1 MKAAALVLS
10 ATLLLGCQAHP
21 SRDYPLHA
29 LPFTQIK
36 IEDTFWA
43 PRLRTNRAVTLPHCI
58 AKVAEEGALHNLELA
73 ARRKEGEQM
82 GVYPFL
88 DSDVFKT
95 IEGASYLLREQYDAQ
110 LDRRMDEWIAIIAE
124 AQEADGYLY
133 TPRTNHAKRLAN
145 WAGKERW
152 SFLERSHELYN
163 VGHLYEAAVA
173 HFEATGKRT
182 LLEVAT
188 KNAELLLQTFG
199 PDKLQ
204 LPPGHQ
210 EIEVGLIKL
219 ARATGNAK
227 YATLAKFF
235 LEQRGHLRGRAK
247 DWGTYAQDHQP
258 ILAQEEAVGHAVR
271 QAYMNMG
278 MLDVAAQLAAHE
290 YANASARL
298 WENVVQKKLYL
309 TGGIGAVGMGER
321 FSDNYDLPNMSGY
334 CETCSSIGN
343 VLWNHRLF
351 LHYGEGKYVDA
362 LERTLYNALLSGLDF
377 SGDRFF
383 YDNPLASN
391 GQHQRSEWFVCACC
405 PTNLMRVLPQV
416 PSMMYATRGNEVLV
430 NLYAQSRAEIV
441 LGKQTLVLRQE
452 TDYPWEGKIR
462 VRVDSGAA
470 QAMLRLRI
478 PGWARNEVVASDL
491 YRFVDL
497 LDAPITMTVNG
508 ETAALQIENG
518 YARIAREWRT
528 GDVVELHLPMPIQRI
543 VAHEN
548 VKANAGRV
556 ALQRGPIVYCVE
568 GPDNKDGRV
577 LNLMLPH
584 ETELHYA
591 WREDLL
597 RGVGT
602 ITGTA
607 MSVEYVGA
615 EKPLR
620 QVAQAFTAIPYYAWS
635 HRGRAHMAV
644 WLAQASATAKALHA
658 PTLAQTS
665 RATSSNGEN
674 AALLNHART
683 PRSSR
688 DATTGAFVWSTAND
702 TAWVQFDFPQ
712 TEEVSQVEVY
722 WLSNEQA
729 RPPKSWR
736 VLAKVGE
743 GWNPVWSAQN
753 VWGTERD
760 QFNKVIFETVR
771 TDAVRLEA
779 VLPADASSG
788 VLAWKVY

>member
-29 LPFTQIK
+29 LPITQIK
-36 IEDTFWA
+36 IEDNFWA
-43 PRLRTNRAVTLPHCI
+43 PRLQTNRAVTLPHCI

-95 IEGASYLLREQYDAQ
+95 IEGASYLLREQYDARLERQ
-110 LDRRMDEWIAIIAE
+110 MDEWIALIAE
-124 AQEADGYLY
+124 AQEEDGYLY
-133 TPRTNHAKRLAN
+133 TPRTNNAKRLAN

-163 VGHLYEAAVA
+163 IGHLYEAAVA
-173 HFEATGKRT
+173 HFETTGKRT
-182 LLEVAT
+182 LLDVAT
-188 KNAELLLQTFG
+188 KNADLLLKTFG
-199 PDKLQ
+199 LDKLQ

-210 EIEVGLIKL
+210 EVEVGLVKL
-219 ARATGNAK
+219 ARATGNSK
-227 YATLAKFF
+227 YAELAEFF
-235 LEQRGHLRGRAK
+235 LEQRGHLRGRTK

-258 ILAQEEAVGHAVR
+258 VLAQKEAVGHAVR

-278 MLDVAAQLAAHE
+278 MLEVAAQHAAHE

-298 WENVVQKKLYL
+298 WENVVSKKLYL

-351 LHYGEGKYVDA
+351 LHYGEGKYVDV

-391 GQHQRSEWFVCACC
+391 GQHERSEWFVCACC

-416 PSMMYATRGNEVLV
+416 PSMMYATRANEIFV
-430 NLYAQSRAEIV
+430 NLYAQSRATIAF
-441 LGKQTLVLRQE
+441 GKQTLVLQQE
-452 TDYPWEGKIR
+452 TDYPWDGHVR
-462 VRVDSGAA
+462 VRIDSGAT
-470 QAMLRLRI
+470 QATLHLRI
-478 PGWARNEVVASDL
+478 PGWARNEVVANDL
-491 YRFVDL
+491 YRFVDS
-497 LDAPITMTVNG
+497 LDTPITLTVNG

-518 YARIAREWRT
+518 YAHITRAWQA
-528 GDVVELHLPMPIQRI
+528 GDVLELDLPMPIHRV
-543 VAHEN
+543 VANDN
-548 VKANAGRV
+548 VQADQDRV

-568 GPDNKDGRV
+568 GPDNKDGQV

-584 ETELHYA
+584 EAELHYV

-602 ITGTA
+602 INGTA

-635 HRGRAHMAV
+635 HRGRAEMAV
-644 WLAQASATAKALHA
+644 WLAQSSAAAKALHA

-688 DATTGAFVWSTAND
+688 DAAAGAFVWSMAND
-702 TAWVQFDFPQ
+702 TAWVQFDFAQ

-722 WLSNEQA
+722 WLNNEQA

-743 GWNPVWSAQN
+743 GWNSVWSAQN

-779 VLPADASSG
+779 VLPAGALSG
-788 VLAWKVY
+788 VLAWRVY